1 MKNLLNRI
9 SVVFLS
15 SIVFFLSIGVSISNK
30 CCSSNPIKK
39 SLGLANNIYFCKDI
53 SQNLCSE
60 LKNEKSCCSIEIE
73 KKCCCDLNENNC
85 SSYIQNFYFDFE
97 TLIPINNLKFNFN
110 QYLDFCFDHNK
121 IVSNSCSL
129 QIQKQSTVRLKII
142 VKPQLSKI
150 QSFLL

>member
-1 MKNLLNRI
+1 MQNLLQKI

-15 SIVFFLSIGVSISNK
+15 SIVFFLSIGISFSNK
-30 CCSSNPIKK
+30 CCSSTVIKE

-85 SSYIQNFYFDFE
+85 SSYIQNFFFDFE
-97 TLIPINNLKFNFN
+97 TLISINNLKFNFK
-110 QYLDFCFDHNK
+110 QYLYLSIIQNK
-121 IVSNSCSL
+121 IVSNLCSV
-129 QIQKQSTVRLKII
+129 QSQNRSIVHLKIF

>member
-1 MKNLLNRI
+1 MKNLLQKI
-9 SVVFLS
+9 SVVLLS
-15 SIVFFLSIGVSISNK
+15 SIVLFLSIGVSFSNK
-30 CCSSNPIKK
+30 CCSSTPINK
-39 SLGLANNIYFCKDI
+39 SLELSNNIYLCKDI

-85 SSYIQNFYFDFE
+85 SSYIQNFFFDFE
-97 TLIPINNLKFNFN
+97 TLISINNLKFNFN
-110 QYLDFCFDHNK
+110 KYLDFCFDRNK
-121 IVSNSCSL
+121 IVSNSFFLHS
-129 QIQKQSTVRLKII
+129 QKRSSIRLKIL

>member
-1 MKNLLNRI
+1 MRNLLQRI

-15 SIVFFLSIGVSISNK
+15 SIVFFLSIGVSFSNK
-30 CCSSNPIKK
+30 CCSSTSIKK
-39 SLGLANNIYFCKDI
+39 SLGLANNIYFFKDI
-53 SQNLCSE
+53 SQNSCSE

-85 SSYIQNFYFDFE
+85 STYIQNFFFDFE

-121 IVSNSCSL
+121 IVSNSFSL
-129 QIQKQSTVRLKII
+129 QSQKQSIVCLKILL
-142 VKPQLSKI
+142 KPKLTKI

>member
-1 MKNLLNRI
+1 MQNLLQKI

-15 SIVFFLSIGVSISNK
+15 SIVFFLSIGVSFSNK
-30 CCSSNPIKK
+30 CCSSTVIKE

-60 LKNEKSCCSIEIE
+60 LKNEKSCCSTEIE

-85 SSYIQNFYFDFE
+85 SSYIQNFFFDFE
-97 TLIPINNLKFNFN
+97 TLISINNLKFNFK
-110 QYLDFCFDHNK
+110 QYLYFSIIQNK
-121 IVSNSCSL
+121 IVSNLCSV
-129 QIQKQSTVRLKII
+129 QSQKRSIVHLKIF

>member
-1 MKNLLNRI
+1 MQNLLQKI

-15 SIVFFLSIGVSISNK
+15 SIVFFLSIGVSFSNK
-30 CCSSNPIKK
+30 CCSSTVIKE
-39 SLGLANNIYFCKDI
+39 SLELANNIYFCKDI

-60 LKNEKSCCSIEIE
+60 LKNEKSCCSTEIE

-85 SSYIQNFYFDFE
+85 SSYIQNFFFDFE
-97 TLIPINNLKFNFN
+97 TLISINNLKFNFK
-110 QYLDFCFDHNK
+110 QYLYFSIIQNK
-121 IVSNSCSL
+121 IVSNLCY
-129 QIQKQSTVRLKII
+129 IQSQKRSIVHLKIF

>member
-1 MKNLLNRI
+1 MRNLLQRI

-15 SIVFFLSIGVSISNK
+15 SIVFFLSIGVSFSNK
-30 CCSSNPIKK
+30 CCSSTSIKK
-39 SLGLANNIYFCKDI
+39 SLGLANNIYFFKDI
-53 SQNLCSE
+53 SQNSCSE

-85 SSYIQNFYFDFE
+85 SSYIQNFFFDFE

-110 QYLDFCFDHNK
+110 QFLDFCFDHNK

-129 QIQKQSTVRLKII
+129 KSQKRSIVRLKILL
-142 VKPQLSKI
+142 KPKLTKI